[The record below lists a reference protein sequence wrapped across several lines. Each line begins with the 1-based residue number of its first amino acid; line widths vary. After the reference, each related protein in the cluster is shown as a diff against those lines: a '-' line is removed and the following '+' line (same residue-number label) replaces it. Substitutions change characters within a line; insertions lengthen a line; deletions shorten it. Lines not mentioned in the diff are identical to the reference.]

1 MIKIDDIIGDI
12 IFISFG
18 DLKRFKDIG
27 ITESSGHF
35 LLKGYDQMGIWLEH
49 PGIVI
54 IRSEDETGNPLPISE
69 HIKENIA
76 ADFIVTWDNVNTIM
90 HYPFREGFDF
100 PNEFKKNF
108 GFRFGHEETETKK

>member
-1 MIKIDDIIGDI
+1 MINLDGIIGDI

-35 LLKGYDQMGIWLEH
+35 LLKGYDQMGLWLEH

-54 IRSEDETGNPLPISE
+54 IRTEDKTGSPLPVSE

-90 HYPFREGFDF
+90 HYPKREGFDL
-100 PNEFKKNF
+100 PSELNKKI
-108 GFRFGHEETETKK
+108 GFRFEKDEEIE

>member
-1 MIKIDDIIGDI
+1 MTKLDDIIGDI

-18 DLKRFKDIG
+18 NLERLKDIG

-35 LLKGYDQMGIWLEH
+35 LFKGYDQMGIWLEH

-54 IRSEDETGNPLPISE
+54 IRTEDKTGNPLPVSK
-69 HIKENIA
+69 HTKDNIA

-90 HYPFREGFDF
+90 HYPEREGFDF
-100 PNEFKKNF
+100 PNEFDKNF
-108 GFRFGHEETETKK
+108 GFRFDNEENETE

>member
-1 MIKIDDIIGDI
+1 MINLDGIIGDI

-18 DLKRFKDIG
+18 DLERFKDIG
-27 ITESSGHF
+27 ITKPSGHF

-54 IRSEDETGNPLPISE
+54 LCSEDKNGNPLPASK
-69 HIKENIA
+69 HTKENIA

-90 HYPFREGFDF
+90 HYPEREGFDL
-100 PNEFKKNF
+100 PNEFNKNF
-108 GFRFGHEETETKK
+108 GFRFEHEEQEK

>member
-18 DLKRFKDIG
+18 DLERFKDIG

-54 IRSEDETGNPLPISE
+54 INTEDKNGNPLPVSK

-90 HYPFREGFDF
+90 HYPEREGFDF
-100 PNEFKKNF
+100 PNEFNKNF
-108 GFRFGHEETETKK
+108 GFRFDHEGNESE

>member
-1 MIKIDDIIGDI
+1 MINLDDIIGDM
-12 IFISFG
+12 IFISFR

-54 IRSEDETGNPLPISE
+54 MRTEDKTGSPLPVSE
-69 HIKENIA
+69 HTKENIA
-76 ADFIVTWDNVNTIM
+76 ADFIVPWNNVNTIM
-90 HYPFREGFDF
+90 HYPEREGFDF
-100 PNEFKKNF
+100 PNEFNKNF
-108 GFRFGHEETETKK
+108 GFRFDHEENESE

>member
-1 MIKIDDIIGDI
+1 MINLDDIIGDI

-18 DLKRFKDIG
+18 DLERFKDIG

-54 IRSEDETGNPLPISE
+54 NSSEDASGNLLPVSK
-69 HIKENIA
+69 HTKENIA

-90 HYPFREGFDF
+90 HYPEREGFDF
-100 PNEFKKNF
+100 PNEFNKNF
-108 GFRFGHEETETKK
+108 GFRFEHEKKEIE

>member
-1 MIKIDDIIGDI
+1 MVNLDDIIGDI

-18 DLKRFKDIG
+18 DLERFKDIG
-27 ITESSGHF
+27 IIKSSGHF

-54 IRSEDETGNPLPISE
+54 IHTEDKTGTPLPVSK

-76 ADFIVTWDNVNTIM
+76 ANFIVRWDNVNTIM
-90 HYPFREGFDF
+90 HYPERKGFDF
-100 PNEFKKNF
+100 PNEFNKNF
-108 GFRFGHEETETKK
+108 GFRFEHSEKKTE

>member
-1 MIKIDDIIGDI
+1 MIKLDDMIGDI

-18 DLKRFKDIG
+18 NLERFKDIG

-35 LLKGYDQMGIWLEH
+35 LLKGYDQMGLWLEH

-54 IRSEDETGNPLPISE
+54 IRTEDKAGSPLPVSK

-76 ADFIVTWDNVNTIM
+76 ADFIVTWNNVNTIM
-90 HYPFREGFDF
+90 HYPEREGYDL
-100 PNEFKKNF
+100 PNEFNKNF
-108 GFRFGHEETETKK
+108 GFRFDHGRNKAE

>member
-1 MIKIDDIIGDI
+1 MIKLDDIIGDI

-18 DLKRFKDIG
+18 NLERFKDIG

-35 LLKGYDQMGIWLEH
+35 LLKGYDQMGLWLEH

-54 IRSEDETGNPLPISE
+54 IRTEDKTGRPLPVSK
-69 HIKENIA
+69 HTKENIA

-90 HYPFREGFDF
+90 HYPEREGFDF
-100 PNEFKKNF
+100 PNEFNKNF
-108 GFRFGHEETETKK
+108 GFRFDQEGNETK

>member
-1 MIKIDDIIGDI
+1 MIKLDDIIGDI

-18 DLKRFKDIG
+18 DLERFKDIG

-35 LLKGYDQMGIWLEH
+35 LLKGFDQMGLWLEH

-54 IRSEDETGNPLPISE
+54 IRTDDKTGSPLPVSE
-69 HIKENIA
+69 HTKENFA

-90 HYPFREGFDF
+90 HYPEREGFDF
-100 PNEFKKNF
+100 PNVFNKNF
-108 GFRFGHEETETKK
+108 GFRFDHDGNETE

>member
-1 MIKIDDIIGDI
+1 MINLNDIIGDL

-18 DLKRFKDIG
+18 DLERFKDIG

-49 PGIVI
+49 PGII
-54 IRSEDETGNPLPISE
+54 ITRSEDETGNPLPVSE
-69 HIKENIA
+69 HTKENIA

-90 HYPFREGFDF
+90 HYPEREGFDL
-100 PNEFKKNF
+100 PSEYNKNF
-108 GFRFGHEETETKK
+108 GFRFEHEGKETE